1 MMILI
6 LQQRSY
12 DDFSAPQ
19 NFPPLKFL
27 LLSSPSA
34 KYLPSVLPRS
44 CCVCTFRLI
53 FIEQNYTLVA
63 FLLKKARQRG
73 VIN

>member
-19 NFPPLKFL
+19 NFPPLKFCL
-27 LLSSPSA
+27 APQPGKNLSLLSFLAVVVFVLCALISA
-34 KYLPSVLPRS
+34 
-44 CCVCTFRLI
+44 
-53 FIEQNYTLVA
+53 EQD
-63 FLLKKARQRG
+63 
-73 VIN
+73 

>member
-19 NFPPLKFL
+19 NFPPLKFCFSPHRVQNIS
-27 LLSSPSA
+27 LLSFLAVIVFVFCALISA
-34 KYLPSVLPRS
+34 
-44 CCVCTFRLI
+44 
-53 FIEQNYTLVA
+53 E
-63 FLLKKARQRG
+63 
-73 VIN
+73 